1 MWTSA
6 LEAAVG
12 PDWLLLARLAELPE
26 QQKVQVMHGMIP
38 HDTARDL
45 LKSKQERSAMQVAL
59 VARHEEIPRRG
70 VASYR
75 TPHNQACQNLQPSV
89 SKPWPEQEPAVAPEP
104 TQAEMASFNALN
116 ILATIV
122 PEGYQNRPAPPP
134 PQKRSQSAQGRS
146 RRFQGAA
153 KSPRDE
159 LWCTLTAT
167 DRPVLA
173 ATSGRAAAARS
184 HGRAAL
190 QPTVPLRSPEGSASP
205 PVQEAAADS
214 STAPRRS
221 PRTYGRLIH
230 EVATT
235 AAPAAAPATAPASAP
250 AAAAAAALPTA
261 LPTARAARV
270 AAAARTVA
278 AIDAAITAAPNWPP
292 LRQPPVPVYVAPPA
306 PPPKLRR
313 KNAEAYCRGV
323 AASSAATF
331 VAVDADKSGKLD
343 LEELLS
349 KLATAGDDVDSAEV
363 EALLK
368 RLDADED
375 GAITIEEWR
384 AGHSGS
390 GLPAWVEAAMRR
402 GQLAPPTPPPAVA
415 AAPSTEG
422 AARAGHRPPPS
433 PPLASWL
440 SVLDEASTSGSELW
454 STAEG
459 HVVRRVPADEDEP
472 SPEA

>member
-1 MWTSA
+1 MKITIFGVILYFGVRCFHPRSRTLKQIAVHAPRVRMHRAPTTSPMWTSA

-26 QQKVQVMHGMIP
+26 QQKVQVMHGMIT

-45 LKSKQERSAMQVAL
+45 LKSKQERSAMRGAL

-116 ILATIV
+116 ILAMIV

-190 QPTVPLRSPEGSASP
+190 QPTVPLRSPEGSGSP
-205 PVQEAAADS
+205 PVQ
-214 STAPRRS
+214 
-221 PRTYGRLIH
+221 
-230 EVATT
+230 
-235 AAPAAAPATAPASAP
+235 
-250 AAAAAAALPTA
+250 
-261 LPTARAARV
+261 
-270 AAAARTVA
+270 
-278 AIDAAITAAPNWPP
+278 
-292 LRQPPVPVYVAPPA
+292 
-306 PPPKLRR
+306 
-313 KNAEAYCRGV
+313 
-323 AASSAATF
+323 
-331 VAVDADKSGKLD
+331 
-343 LEELLS
+343 
-349 KLATAGDDVDSAEV
+349 
-363 EALLK
+363 
-368 RLDADED
+368 
-375 GAITIEEWR
+375 
-384 AGHSGS
+384 
-390 GLPAWVEAAMRR
+390 
-402 GQLAPPTPPPAVA
+402 
-415 AAPSTEG
+415 
-422 AARAGHRPPPS
+422 
-433 PPLASWL
+433 
-440 SVLDEASTSGSELW
+440 
-454 STAEG
+454 
-459 HVVRRVPADEDEP
+459 
-472 SPEA
+472 